1 MFCLIAITLLR
12 CPLHKFLIQRHYLP
26 LDDLI
31 ARIPLGL
38 HSFPITTPTSGVPVL
53 LFVLSSSSLGTEKKR
68 YHLFFFLRD
77 ITNYIIKLHQ
87 VTCLFT
93 SNRTFGTFA
102 QWDPAYSGARW
113 TLPGE
118 QVIPKKTSFSFFT
131 RCRRW
136 HLRVC
141 LLAITLACSR
151 LRRSPDVCC
160 CAAKPREHPTRKGE
174 DSEH

>member
-1 MFCLIAITLLR
+1 M
-12 CPLHKFLIQRHYLP
+12 
-26 LDDLI
+26 
-31 ARIPLGL
+31 
-38 HSFPITTPTSGVPVL
+38 
-53 LFVLSSSSLGTEKKR
+53 LSSSSLGTEKKR

-118 QVIPKKTSFSFFT
+118 QVIPEKTSFSFFT

-141 LLAITLACSR
+141 LLAITSACSR
-151 LRRSPDVCC
+151 LRRSPVVVCGVEQARSAC
-160 CAAKPREHPTRKGE
+160 STPHTTCFARLCRASPRREKAKALSIRHALKKNLLAAVNHVPTLRAEPARMRG
-174 DSEH
+174 